1 MIVLFVFDKRRSRAK
16 TMMCTPSLSHV
27 VLVIRH
33 VARVSEDSKVSI
45 DTDEYVNSFT
55 ASMMEAT
62 FAWSNGANFCEV
74 RALF

>member
-1 MIVLFVFDKRRSRAK
+1 MIVLFVFDKRSRAK